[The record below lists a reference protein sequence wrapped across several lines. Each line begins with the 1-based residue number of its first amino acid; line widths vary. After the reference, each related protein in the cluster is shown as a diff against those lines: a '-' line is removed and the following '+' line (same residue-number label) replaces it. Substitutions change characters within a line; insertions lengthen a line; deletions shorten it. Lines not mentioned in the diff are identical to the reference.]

1 MSWTK
6 AILIT
11 AVAIVVPI
19 ALVGTFIIN
28 FFFEAKNDIIEAW
41 QRDYAALKAERDSLS
56 ASLEDV
62 EDIKEALRDKED
74 ARLAANVGR
83 LIAEGRLEEM
93 TTAFEV
99 KATESVTR
107 WNELQRLKVKVAEP
121 SYLESHLEELRGTKE
136 ELGAEVE
143 ALRDENQMLEEQ
155 RRALVPHLLRV
166 PLAGTGSMEPTLT
179 GRDEVTI
186 LKDWGNKIEDIP
198 VGAIIEFWP
207 PPHCHSLW
215 PEGGPILH
223 RVIKNH
229 YDGITRE
236 RVIYTKG
243 DNAAPDNC
251 RLVESDIYGYVVEIH
266 KDVNPDKT

>member
-28 FFFEAKNDIIEAW
+28 FFFEAKNDTIEAW

-83 LIAEGRLEEM
+83 LLAEGRLEEM

-121 SYLESHLEELRGTKE
+121 IYLESHLEELRVTKE

-155 RRALVPHLLRV
+155 RMALIPWTRRV
-166 PLAGTGSMEPTLT
+166 SIAGTGSMYPVLT
-179 GRDEVTI
+179 GRDEVTVLTNI
-186 LKDWGNKIEDIP
+186 SIEDIP
-198 VGAIIEFWP
+198 VGALISFWP
-207 PPHCHSLW
+207 PPDCHSLAHVKNRV
-215 PEGGPILH
+215 LH
-223 RVIKNH
+223 RVVKNH
-229 YDGITRE
+229 YDGIIRE
-236 RVIYTKG
+236 RVVYTKG
-243 DNAAPDNC
+243 DNNKEPDNC

>member
-1 MSWTK
+1 MYWIK
-6 AILIT
+6 AILIS

-19 ALVGTFIIN
+19 ALVGTFIITH
-28 FFFEAKNDIIEAW
+28 FFEAKNDTIEAW

-93 TTAFEV
+93 TT
-99 KATESVTR
+99 ESVTR

-121 SYLESHLEELRGTKE
+121 IYLESHLEELRVTKE

-155 RRALVPHLLRV
+155 RRALVPSTERV
-166 PLAGTGSMEPTLT
+166 ALACTGSMNPTLT
-179 GRDEVTI
+179 CRDELTI
-186 LKDWGNKIEDIP
+186 LKDFTVEDIP
-198 VGAIIEFWP
+198 VGALISFIP
-207 PPHCHSLW
+207 PPDCHSLAHVKN
-215 PEGGPILH
+215 GVVH
-223 RVIKNH
+223 RVTKNV
-229 YDGITRE
+229 YDGILRE
-236 RVIYTKG
+236 RTFYTKG

-251 RLVESDIYGYVVEIH
+251 RLVASDIEGYVVAIH
-266 KDVNPDKT
+266 KDANPDKA

>member
-28 FFFEAKNDIIEAW
+28 FFFEAKNDTIEAW

-121 SYLESHLEELRGTKE
+121 IYLESHLEELRVTKE
-136 ELGAEVE
+136 ELGAEAA

-155 RRALVPHLLRV
+155 RRALVPSTERV
-166 PLAGTGSMEPTLT
+166 ALACTGSMNPTLT
-179 GRDEVTI
+179 CRDELTI
-186 LKDWGNKIEDIP
+186 LKDFTVEDIP
-198 VGAIIEFWP
+198 VGALISFIP
-207 PPHCHSLW
+207 PPDCHSLAHVKN
-215 PEGGPILH
+215 GVVH
-223 RVIKNH
+223 RVTKNV
-229 YDGITRE
+229 YDGILRE
-236 RVIYTKG
+236 RTFYTKG

-251 RLVESDIYGYVVEIH
+251 RLVASDIEGYVVAIH
-266 KDVNPDKT
+266 KDANPDKA